1 MALTPLVF
9 EPYLRPQIWGGRN
22 LQRLFGKKLPSEGLY
37 GESWEISSHALHV
50 SRVAEGP
57 LKGTLLTDL
66 VRQYSRELLGVNG
79 DTLLPGQGLC
89 ALQGSKVSPFT
100 PTEFPLLIKLLDCQ
114 ELVSIQVHP
123 NDESARRLLGN
134 ERGKTEAWVVL
145 DVGPEGRIYAGFQEG
160 VGRDDVLRHFRAGTL
175 DQCLHS
181 FQPRPGDCIF
191 LRAGTVHAVGGGVI
205 LAEVQQTSDATF
217 RLYDWNRLGSDGKP
231 RALHIEQAL
240 ESLDFSLGPVAPVA
254 KQRASGFNPEARCCA
269 KNQAETLVRCDY
281 FRLDR
286 FHLNAPLPLPY
297 ADRFSIWIVA
307 AGSAELRGRN
317 YRRLFQAGETVLVP
331 ACTRELSWEPDGNAS
346 GTAAQLLA
354 ILG

>member
-1 MALTPLVF
+1 M
-9 EPYLRPQIWGGRN
+9 
-22 LQRLFGKKLPSEGLY
+22 
-37 GESWEISSHALHV
+37 
-50 SRVAEGP
+50 
-57 LKGTLLTDL
+57 GTLCFRARGF
-66 VRQYSRELLGVNG
+66 VPCREAKCPH
-79 DTLLPGQGLC
+79 LLPPNFLFSSSC
-89 ALQGSKVSPFT
+89 STARNWFPSRSIPTTKSPAAF
-100 PTEFPLLIKLLDCQ
+100 
-114 ELVSIQVHP
+114 
-123 NDESARRLLGN
+123 SATS
-134 ERGKTEAWVVL
+134 GKTEAWVVL

-317 YRRLFQAGETVLVP
+317 YRRSFQAGETVLVP